1 MPHPDGNSLGSSSFL
16 PIRVSGTLTKDLG
29 DIWTNI
35 YQWQGTFTWE
45 WERPRKACGWQNCGM
60 GAAYSSPHHNSKQC
74 THCLK
79 SHLPAELVKSL
90 AACLTKGKC
99 LYPLQLLFFHC
110 PGRCFSTWP
119 CQGATW
125 GLCEDAHSNLVGRGG
140 AWDSA
145 SPTTSQ
151 VAQLLLFQWL
161 HLE

>member
-1 MPHPDGNSLGSSSFL
+1 M
-16 PIRVSGTLTKDLG
+16 TKDLG
-29 DIWTNI
+29 DIWTSI

-110 PGRCFSTWP
+110 LGRCFSTWP

-140 AWDSA
+140 AYEI
-145 SPTTSQ
+145 
-151 VAQLLLFQWL
+151 LLLQQPPRWRSYCYSSDSTLSSKGRGFAPSA
-161 HLE
+161 HLFSTS